1 MLRKSAA
8 KEASSSPSRYQLASG
23 LVPLV
28 SHGWYRQ
35 TVGSGAS
42 TGPVL
47 LGEVLAHVRSVQVH
61 ISPGDD
67 TVEYRVVPLDAQMP
81 LVELQPQGN
90 GRGNPALPHL
100 HDLECVDGILRGNR
114 SGHNVDH
121 IERRQVLENVRPH
134 IKDWWE

>member
-1 MLRKSAA
+1 MDGTDKRL
-8 KEASSSPSRYQLASG
+8 G
-23 LVPLV
+23 LVPLRV
-28 SHGWYRQ
+28 RFYLAKYSRMFGPSR
-35 TVGSGAS
+35 S
-42 TGPVL
+42 TYHPVTIL
-47 LGEVLAHVRSVQVH
+47 LSIELS
-61 ISPGDD
+61 
-67 TVEYRVVPLDAQMP
+67 PLDAQMP

-100 HDLECVDGILRGNR
+100 HDLECVNGILRGNR